1 MYKNHYTFLL
11 SLARRSIQYFLENND
26 YLKISESDLPSP
38 ELSKKQGTFVTL
50 TIDGALRGC
59 IGNIEPL
66 NPIYQDILENAV
78 SSAFYD
84 PRFLP
89 ISKSE
94 FKDLKIEISLLS
106 VPENLTYLKAT
117 DLLDKLNK
125 TKPGVI
131 LQKGMSKA
139 TFLPQVWEELPNAE
153 DFLSQL
159 CLKAGL
165 SGDEWRRGELEV
177 KTYIAE
183 VFSE

>member
-1 MYKNHYTFLL
+1 MQKEIQLYLL
-11 SLARRSIQYFLENND
+11 SIARRSIQYFLENHD

-38 ELSKKQGTFVTL
+38 EVFKKQGTFVTL

-66 NPIYQDILENAV
+66 NPIYQDVLENAV

-89 ISKSE
+89 ITKAE
-94 FKDLKIEISLLS
+94 FNHLKIEISLLS
-106 VPENLTYLKAT
+106 VPTKLTYQNAN
-117 DLLDKLNK
+117 DLLEKLNQ

-131 LQKGMSKA
+131 LQKGMNKA
-139 TFLPQVWEELPNAE
+139 TFLPQVWEELPSAE

-165 SGDEWRRGELEV
+165 EQDEWRRGELEV
-177 KTYIAE
+177 KTYKAE